1 MKRLLLAPL
10 LIFCLL
16 IADSAFANRSK
27 IKQQENATNRQ
38 KNAKRRNK
46 KVEKYINLCN
56 NSELPGNSR
65 DYVYCYKVKGKNRE
79 KITAKGFIE
88 AAKELSRERLDDCLR
103 PKKFADSYTQE
114 LACENFINEPHTYW
128 FMDEVTKEEY
138 ELAEKYMSEYDIK
151 RTESIERNKER
162 FKNTN
167 IKPNRDGGRMN
178 KNELYLYCRNQQKQI
193 GASID
198 EVVEICGSIFDLY

>member
-10 LIFCLL
+10 LFLL
-16 IADSAFANRSK
+16 VSCSSDLTVNRET
-27 IKQQENATNRQ
+27 INRRTV
-38 KNAKRRNK
+38 NRRT
-46 KVEKYINLCN
+46 ETYLELCN

-65 DYVYCYKVKGKNRE
+65 DYVYCYKVTGKDRE

-88 AAKELSRERLDDCLR
+88 AAKELSRERLDACLR
-103 PKKFADSYTQE
+103 PNQFAQSLRPYEQE
-114 LACENFINEPHTYW
+114 RGCRDFINEPHSYW
-128 FMDEVTKEEY
+128 LMNEVTKEQY
-138 ELAEKYMSEYDIK
+138 DLVKKYISEYDIK

-178 KNELYLYCRNQQKQI
+178 KNELYLYCRNQQKGI

-198 EVVEICGSIFDLY
+198 DVVEVCGSIFDLF